1 MQQITLNEQSIVEVV
16 NAKQE
21 NFKLC
26 FNYNQTR
33 QGWFVDIISENFKCR
48 GIRLASFPNILSQW
62 EKRLGFGL
70 AVKCERDSEALFYE
84 DFSSGR
90 ANLYLLEPDDLE
102 AQQVLWDNLN
112 SIDNI

>member
-1 MQQITLNEQSIVEVV
+1 MQQISLNEQTIVEVV

-48 GIRLASFPNILSQW
+48 GIRLASYPNILAQW
-62 EKRLGFGL
+62 ENRLGFGL
-70 AVKCERDSEALFYE
+70 AVKCEKDSEAIFYE

-90 ANLYLLEPDDLE
+90 ANLYLLEPEDLS
-102 AQQVLWDNLN
+102 AQKVLWDNLN
-112 SIDNI
+112 STDNT